1 MNKLISAICSS
12 LLLGVSLTTVHAQEF
27 DRGIVLNTFIPKG
40 QWVVGNSISYSEYS
54 NDNYQF
60 LVIENMDGIGYT
72 FKVSPMFCYIVKDN
86 LGLGGR
92 FAYERSLTKLDNAS
106 IKIGDDLNFD
116 MDNVYSL
123 SHSYSGMAIM
133 RNYISIGNS
142 SRFGL
147 FNELQLSLG
156 GGESKMV
163 NGSGE
168 SLTGTFERSFNF
180 NIGIAPGLMA
190 FLNDYTAIEVN
201 VGLLGFNYSHVKQ
214 TTDQVYTGKRSQN
227 QHLFFGFRY
236 RFLFMK
242 NLKYTLILIGI
253 LIPGQIL
260 LHAEVQDST
269 TVIPETATIV
279 PRNTSVATSE
289 PDTIAEKHGLSR
301 KKYKR
306 GLKNYLLI
314 PQKQWIAGL
323 TLSHGE
329 FDSKDNNLL
338 IFIKDFNF
346 KGNITTLNPFV
357 GYFIKDNE
365 CIGIK
370 LGYSHLSANLDN
382 LDIDIDDDMQ
392 FNLGDIRYLGETFSA
407 ALFHRAYIGIDKNKR
422 FGFFNETELAF
433 SSGSNRFV
441 RGSDESLKNTKTTT
455 SEIKLGLNPGF
466 CVFIMNNI
474 STSVSFGVAGLRY
487 GTIKQTTN
495 NEETGSRRSSGAD
508 FKINLFNINI
518 GMCLHI

>member
-1 MNKLISAICSS
+1 
-12 LLLGVSLTTVHAQEF
+12 
-27 DRGIVLNTFIPKG
+27 
-40 QWVVGNSISYSEYS
+40 
-54 NDNYQF
+54 
-60 LVIENMDGIGYT
+60 
-72 FKVSPMFCYIVKDN
+72 
-86 LGLGGR
+86 
-92 FAYERSLTKLDNAS
+92 
-106 IKIGDDLNFD
+106 
-116 MDNVYSL
+116 
-123 SHSYSGMAIM
+123 
-133 RNYISIGNS
+133 
-142 SRFGL
+142 
-147 FNELQLSLG
+147 
-156 GGESKMV
+156 
-163 NGSGE
+163 
-168 SLTGTFERSFNF
+168 
-180 NIGIAPGLMA
+180 
-190 FLNDYTAIEVN
+190 
-201 VGLLGFNYSHVKQ
+201 
-214 TTDQVYTGKRSQN
+214 
-227 QHLFFGFRY
+227 
-236 RFLFMK
+236 MK
-242 NLKYTLILIGI
+242 NLKYILILIGI

-289 PDTIAEKHGLSR
+289 PDTIAEKHGRSR

>member
-1 MNKLISAICSS
+1 
-12 LLLGVSLTTVHAQEF
+12 
-27 DRGIVLNTFIPKG
+27 
-40 QWVVGNSISYSEYS
+40 
-54 NDNYQF
+54 
-60 LVIENMDGIGYT
+60 
-72 FKVSPMFCYIVKDN
+72 
-86 LGLGGR
+86 
-92 FAYERSLTKLDNAS
+92 
-106 IKIGDDLNFD
+106 
-116 MDNVYSL
+116 
-123 SHSYSGMAIM
+123 
-133 RNYISIGNS
+133 
-142 SRFGL
+142 
-147 FNELQLSLG
+147 
-156 GGESKMV
+156 
-163 NGSGE
+163 
-168 SLTGTFERSFNF
+168 
-180 NIGIAPGLMA
+180 
-190 FLNDYTAIEVN
+190 
-201 VGLLGFNYSHVKQ
+201 
-214 TTDQVYTGKRSQN
+214 
-227 QHLFFGFRY
+227 
-236 RFLFMK
+236 MK
-242 NLKYTLILIGI
+242 NLKYILILIGI

-433 SSGSNRFV
+433 SSGSNPLCKE
-441 RGSDESLKNTKTTT
+441 GAT
-455 SEIKLGLNPGF
+455 S
-466 CVFIMNNI
+466 
-474 STSVSFGVAGLRY
+474 
-487 GTIKQTTN
+487 
-495 NEETGSRRSSGAD
+495 
-508 FKINLFNINI
+508 
-518 GMCLHI
+518 H

>member
-1 MNKLISAICSS
+1 
-12 LLLGVSLTTVHAQEF
+12 
-27 DRGIVLNTFIPKG
+27 
-40 QWVVGNSISYSEYS
+40 
-54 NDNYQF
+54 
-60 LVIENMDGIGYT
+60 
-72 FKVSPMFCYIVKDN
+72 
-86 LGLGGR
+86 
-92 FAYERSLTKLDNAS
+92 
-106 IKIGDDLNFD
+106 
-116 MDNVYSL
+116 
-123 SHSYSGMAIM
+123 
-133 RNYISIGNS
+133 
-142 SRFGL
+142 
-147 FNELQLSLG
+147 
-156 GGESKMV
+156 
-163 NGSGE
+163 
-168 SLTGTFERSFNF
+168 
-180 NIGIAPGLMA
+180 
-190 FLNDYTAIEVN
+190 
-201 VGLLGFNYSHVKQ
+201 
-214 TTDQVYTGKRSQN
+214 
-227 QHLFFGFRY
+227 
-236 RFLFMK
+236 MK
-242 NLKYTLILIGI
+242 NLKYILILIGI

-487 GTIKQTTN
+487 
-495 NEETGSRRSSGAD
+495 
-508 FKINLFNINI
+508 
-518 GMCLHI
+518 

>member
-1 MNKLISAICSS
+1 
-12 LLLGVSLTTVHAQEF
+12 
-27 DRGIVLNTFIPKG
+27 
-40 QWVVGNSISYSEYS
+40 
-54 NDNYQF
+54 
-60 LVIENMDGIGYT
+60 
-72 FKVSPMFCYIVKDN
+72 
-86 LGLGGR
+86 
-92 FAYERSLTKLDNAS
+92 
-106 IKIGDDLNFD
+106 
-116 MDNVYSL
+116 
-123 SHSYSGMAIM
+123 
-133 RNYISIGNS
+133 
-142 SRFGL
+142 
-147 FNELQLSLG
+147 
-156 GGESKMV
+156 
-163 NGSGE
+163 
-168 SLTGTFERSFNF
+168 
-180 NIGIAPGLMA
+180 
-190 FLNDYTAIEVN
+190 
-201 VGLLGFNYSHVKQ
+201 
-214 TTDQVYTGKRSQN
+214 
-227 QHLFFGFRY
+227 
-236 RFLFMK
+236 MK
-242 NLKYTLILIGI
+242 NLKYILILIGI

-407 ALFHRAYIGIDKNKR
+407 ALFH
-422 FGFFNETELAF
+422 
-433 SSGSNRFV
+433 S
-441 RGSDESLKNTKTTT
+441 
-455 SEIKLGLNPGF
+455 
-466 CVFIMNNI
+466 
-474 STSVSFGVAGLRY
+474 
-487 GTIKQTTN
+487 
-495 NEETGSRRSSGAD
+495 
-508 FKINLFNINI
+508 
-518 GMCLHI
+518 MCLHI

>member
-1 MNKLISAICSS
+1 
-12 LLLGVSLTTVHAQEF
+12 
-27 DRGIVLNTFIPKG
+27 
-40 QWVVGNSISYSEYS
+40 
-54 NDNYQF
+54 
-60 LVIENMDGIGYT
+60 
-72 FKVSPMFCYIVKDN
+72 
-86 LGLGGR
+86 
-92 FAYERSLTKLDNAS
+92 
-106 IKIGDDLNFD
+106 
-116 MDNVYSL
+116 
-123 SHSYSGMAIM
+123 
-133 RNYISIGNS
+133 
-142 SRFGL
+142 
-147 FNELQLSLG
+147 
-156 GGESKMV
+156 
-163 NGSGE
+163 
-168 SLTGTFERSFNF
+168 
-180 NIGIAPGLMA
+180 
-190 FLNDYTAIEVN
+190 
-201 VGLLGFNYSHVKQ
+201 
-214 TTDQVYTGKRSQN
+214 
-227 QHLFFGFRY
+227 
-236 RFLFMK
+236 MK
-242 NLKYTLILIGI
+242 NLKYILILIGI

-289 PDTIAEKHGLSR
+289 PDTI
-301 KKYKR
+301 
-306 GLKNYLLI
+306 
-314 PQKQWIAGL
+314 
-323 TLSHGE
+323 
-329 FDSKDNNLL
+329 
-338 IFIKDFNF
+338 DFNF

>member
-1 MNKLISAICSS
+1 
-12 LLLGVSLTTVHAQEF
+12 
-27 DRGIVLNTFIPKG
+27 
-40 QWVVGNSISYSEYS
+40 
-54 NDNYQF
+54 
-60 LVIENMDGIGYT
+60 
-72 FKVSPMFCYIVKDN
+72 
-86 LGLGGR
+86 
-92 FAYERSLTKLDNAS
+92 
-106 IKIGDDLNFD
+106 
-116 MDNVYSL
+116 
-123 SHSYSGMAIM
+123 
-133 RNYISIGNS
+133 
-142 SRFGL
+142 
-147 FNELQLSLG
+147 
-156 GGESKMV
+156 
-163 NGSGE
+163 
-168 SLTGTFERSFNF
+168 
-180 NIGIAPGLMA
+180 
-190 FLNDYTAIEVN
+190 
-201 VGLLGFNYSHVKQ
+201 
-214 TTDQVYTGKRSQN
+214 
-227 QHLFFGFRY
+227 
-236 RFLFMK
+236 MK
-242 NLKYTLILIGI
+242 NLKYILILIGI

-260 LHAEVQDST
+260 LHAEEQDST

-279 PRNTSVATSE
+279 PGNTSVATSE

-338 IFIKDFNF
+338 I
-346 KGNITTLNPFV
+346 
-357 GYFIKDNE
+357 FIKDNE

>member
-1 MNKLISAICSS
+1 
-12 LLLGVSLTTVHAQEF
+12 
-27 DRGIVLNTFIPKG
+27 
-40 QWVVGNSISYSEYS
+40 
-54 NDNYQF
+54 
-60 LVIENMDGIGYT
+60 
-72 FKVSPMFCYIVKDN
+72 
-86 LGLGGR
+86 
-92 FAYERSLTKLDNAS
+92 
-106 IKIGDDLNFD
+106 
-116 MDNVYSL
+116 
-123 SHSYSGMAIM
+123 
-133 RNYISIGNS
+133 
-142 SRFGL
+142 
-147 FNELQLSLG
+147 
-156 GGESKMV
+156 
-163 NGSGE
+163 
-168 SLTGTFERSFNF
+168 
-180 NIGIAPGLMA
+180 
-190 FLNDYTAIEVN
+190 
-201 VGLLGFNYSHVKQ
+201 
-214 TTDQVYTGKRSQN
+214 
-227 QHLFFGFRY
+227 
-236 RFLFMK
+236 MK
-242 NLKYTLILIGI
+242 NLKYILILIGI

-269 TVIPETATIV
+269 TVIPDTATIV
-279 PRNTSVATSE
+279 PGNTSVATSE

-357 GYFIKDNE
+357 AYFIKDNE